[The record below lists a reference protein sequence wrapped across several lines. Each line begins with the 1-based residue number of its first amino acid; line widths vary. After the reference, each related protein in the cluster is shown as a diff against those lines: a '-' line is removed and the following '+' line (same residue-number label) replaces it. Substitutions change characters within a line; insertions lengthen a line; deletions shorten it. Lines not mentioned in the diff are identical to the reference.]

1 MGNNNPITKRR
12 LELGLTQVQLAEM
25 LGCQQQS
32 ISDWETG
39 RSIPTMRSLN
49 KLSKALSCSI
59 ADLLQNNPQKRLTK
73 MGK

>member
-59 ADLLQNNPQKRLTK
+59 ADLLQNNPQK
-73 MGK
+73 G

>member
-1 MGNNNPITKRR
+1 MGNNNPIAKRR

-39 RSIPTMRSLN
+39 RSIPTMRSLS

-59 ADLLQNNPQKRLTK
+59 ADLLQKNPQK
-73 MGK
+73 G

>member
-1 MGNNNPITKRR
+1 MGNNNPIAKRR

-39 RSIPTMRSLN
+39 RSIPTMRSLG

-59 ADLLQNNPQKRLTK
+59 ADLLQKTPQK
-73 MGK
+73 G

>member
-25 LGCQQQS
+25 LGRQQQS

-39 RSIPTMRSLN
+39 RSTPTMRSLN
-49 KLSKALSCSI
+49 KLSKVLSCSI
-59 ADLLQNNPQKRLTK
+59 ADLLQKNPQK
-73 MGK
+73 G

>member
-25 LGCQQQS
+25 LGRQQQS

-39 RSIPTMRSLN
+39 RSTPTMRSLN
-49 KLSKALSCSI
+49 KLSKVLSCSI
-59 ADLLQNNPQKRLTK
+59 ADLLQKNSQK
-73 MGK
+73 G

>member
-39 RSIPTMRSLN
+39 RSIPTMRSLS
-49 KLSKALSCSI
+49 KLSKALSCPI
-59 ADLLQNNPQKRLTK
+59 ADLLQKNPQK
-73 MGK
+73 G

>member
-25 LGCQQQS
+25 LGRQQQS

-39 RSIPTMRSLN
+39 RSIPTMRSLS
-49 KLSKALSCSI
+49 KLSKVLSCSI
-59 ADLLQNNPQKRLTK
+59 ADLLQKTPQKD
-73 MGK
+73 

>member
-25 LGCQQQS
+25 IGCQQQY

-39 RSIPTMRSLN
+39 KSTPTVRSLS

-59 ADLLQNNPQKRLTK
+59 ADLLQKNPQKA
-73 MGK
+73 

>member
-25 LGCQQQS
+25 LGRQQQS

-39 RSIPTMRSLN
+39 RSTPTMRSLS
-49 KLSKALSCSI
+49 KLSKVLSCSI
-59 ADLLQNNPQKRLTK
+59 ADLLQKIPQK
-73 MGK
+73 G

>member
-12 LELGLTQVQLAEM
+12 LELGLTQTQLAEM
-25 LGCQQQS
+25 LGRQQQS

-39 RSIPTMRSLN
+39 RSTPTMRSLN

-59 ADLLQNNPQKRLTK
+59 ADLLQNNPQK
-73 MGK
+73 G

>member
-25 LGCQQQS
+25 LGRQQQS

-39 RSIPTMRSLN
+39 RSIPTMRSLS
-49 KLSKALSCSI
+49 KLSKVLSCSI
-59 ADLLQNNPQKRLTK
+59 ADLLQKNPQK
-73 MGK
+73 G

>member
-12 LELGLTQVQLAEM
+12 LELGLTQTQLAEM
-25 LGCQQQS
+25 LGRQQQS

-39 RSIPTMRSLN
+39 RSTPTMRSLS

-59 ADLLQNNPQKRLTK
+59 ADLLQKNSQK
-73 MGK
+73 G